1 MAVGG
6 MIFLVNSFQ
15 FVVLRLV
22 IFPSH
27 STVLRT
33 ETIFKILDSFFLT
46 IFASQGRI
54 IVVPLL
60 LCGARPQLQQPHRP
74 GFFVVSIL
82 QQNICNSSDNGR
94 RC

>member
-60 LCGARPQLQQPHRP
+60 LCGAPSTTSTTTPT
-74 GFFVVSIL
+74 GFFCGQHSSTEHL
-82 QQNICNSSDNGR
+82 QLK
-94 RC
+94 